1 MNIIDFIIIAVIL
14 TCMGLGYYRGFFKVV
29 MNLLEYILSIF
40 LAFKFYPNFM
50 NFLNE
55 KFLLNDFMHDVI
67 LKGMK
72 SVIESNMGDQAVDIP
87 LEMLDIPIV
96 GQMAD
101 MIVMII
107 AIFVLFI
114 VFKLLIKIISFFV
127 DKLTKLPV
135 LKEFNKIGGIIAGL
149 VEGIIIVFVGIAAL
163 NFMSNEAIDT
173 KLEESLMGD
182 KFASTVANF
191 TISIVNKL

>member
-1 MNIIDFIIIAVIL
+1 MNIIDLIIIAVIL
-14 TCMGLGYYRGFFKVV
+14 ICVGLGYYRGFFKVV

-50 NFLNE
+50 SFLNE
-55 KFLLNDFMHDVI
+55 KLLLNDFMHDVI
-67 LKGMK
+67 LNGMK
-72 SVIESNMGDQAVDIP
+72 TVVESNMGEQAIDIP
-87 LEMLDIPIV
+87 IEMLDIPMVAQMSDIV
-96 GQMAD
+96 
-101 MIVMII
+101 VMII
-107 AIFVLFI
+107 SLFILFI
-114 VFKLLIKIISFFV
+114 VFKLLIKIVGFFV

-135 LKEFNKIGGIIAGL
+135 LKEFNKIGGLVAGFI
-149 VEGIIIVFVGIAAL
+149 EGIIIVFIGIAVL
-163 NFMSNEAIDT
+163 NFFNNEAIDT